1 MRHGTSEA
9 LEWPLIGRDDELARI
24 AELRRS
30 GTSPGVLIGAAAGIG
45 KSSLARHAVAE
56 AKADGRHTAWV
67 QATRSAAAVP
77 LGAFAALIPDDGV
90 VADGTLAVM
99 RRMAERLQEGAAGSS
114 VVLGIDDAQLLDP
127 TSAALVL
134 HIVLTGAAFVVVTV
148 RSGEPVPDAVQ
159 SLWKDVGVVRLEL
172 EPLGEPDTARLVET
186 VLGAPVERAARRWMH
201 ESSRGNALYVREL
214 LVGALAEGA
223 LEDRHGFW
231 RLARRPLP
239 SASLV
244 DVISTRLAELGRDE
258 ARALELLALGEPLRP
273 AELSSLVG
281 IDALSGVE
289 ARGLIAVEAGAVRVA
304 HPLYGEVV
312 RGSMSVLRAHDARLK
327 LARLVGERT
336 DSEPGDALRVAR
348 WLLDA
353 GQPVPAALGVE
364 AAAAAVLAGD
374 AELGAR
380 LAQLARDDGA
390 GPAAALLLARAEAQ
404 RNRPEAAEA
413 VLAAME
419 DGLADRDLALAHV
432 ELRAPMLFWALR
444 RPADALAA
452 VDRAAARWPEPAW
465 RGRLEPLRLY
475 LIFLAAGPH
484 ASLAETERAL
494 ADPPQ
499 DPRARRR
506 IEVVHGAN
514 LGFTGRGREGQALCR
529 RLRPA
534 APLRDV
540 HEEVALDVCAVV
552 GLDAGEDLREHDAW
566 LVQTLEAGVRTNDQT
581 AAAIAAMHLA
591 VIRRVA
597 GRFTDAA
604 RWGDEAVAHFERRD
618 TFGFLA
624 LALSVVAD
632 VARELGEADR
642 AMAAAA
648 GAAAALD
655 EERAHDTE
663 RVWLL
668 RGAASAQAAAG
679 DLQAA
684 QRTLLAAADR
694 HADLPI
700 YDAVLRYEALRA
712 GAPARSLLAA
722 MRSAHARCDA
732 RIVDAYVAHVEARAA
747 GDATAL
753 LEAAEAFEAAG
764 ATRFACEAAAHAAEA
779 FAAAGRQDSARRAA
793 ARCRELHEPTQG
805 GTLPAMPGLD
815 PAGSVLTARE
825 AQLVELAARGLSNA
839 EIAERLVLSVRTV
852 ESHLYRAMHKLGVT
866 DRRDLRQV

>member
-1 MRHGTSEA
+1 M
-9 LEWPLIGRDDELARI
+9 
-24 AELRRS
+24 
-30 GTSPGVLIGAAAGIG
+30 
-45 KSSLARHAVAE
+45 
-56 AKADGRHTAWV
+56 
-67 QATRSAAAVP
+67 
-77 LGAFAALIPDDGV
+77 
-90 VADGTLAVM
+90 
-99 RRMAERLQEGAAGSS
+99 
-114 VVLGIDDAQLLDP
+114 
-127 TSAALVL
+127 
-134 HIVLTGAAFVVVTV
+134 TV

-159 SLWKDVGVVRLEL
+159 SLWKDAGVVRLEL
-172 EPLGEPDTARLVET
+172 EPLGEPETGRLVET

-223 LEDRHGFW
+223 LEDRQGFW

-244 DVISTRLAELGRDE
+244 DVIGTRLAELGRDE

-273 AELSSLVG
+273 DELSSLVG

-327 LARLVGERT
+327 LARLVGERA
-336 DSEPGDALRVAR
+336 DREPGDALRIAR

-364 AAAAAVLAGD
+364 AAGAAVLAGD

-380 LAQLARDDGA
+380 LAQLALDDGA

-419 DGLADRDLALAHV
+419 DGLADQDLALAHV
-432 ELRAPMLFWALR
+432 EFRAPMLFWALR

-452 VDRAAARWPEPAW
+452 VDRAAARWPDPAW
-465 RGRLEPLRLY
+465 RRRLEPLRLY
-475 LIFLAAGPH
+475 LLFLAAGPA
-484 ASLAETERAL
+484 ASLVETERAL
-494 ADPPQ
+494 ADPPD
-499 DPRARRR
+499 DPQARRR

-529 RLRPA
+529 RLRPV

-566 LVQTLEAGVRTNDQT
+566 LVQTLDAGVRTNDQT

-591 VIRRVA
+591 EIRRLA

-604 RWGDEAVAHFERRD
+604 RWADEAVAHFERRD

-624 LALSVVAD
+624 LALAVVAG
-632 VARELGEADR
+632 VARELGDA
-642 AMAAAA
+642 
-648 GAAAALD
+648 
-655 EERAHDTE
+655 ERAAS
-663 RVWLL
+663 RRRRRG
-668 RGAASAQAAAG
+668 RGARRGARAPHRTGLADPRRGLGAG
-679 DLQAA
+679 GGGRARRPPSGPCS
-684 QRTLLAAADR
+684 QRRTGMPS
-694 HADLPI
+694 LPI

-722 MRSAHARCDA
+722 MRAAHARCDA
-732 RIVDAYVAHVEARAA
+732 RIVDAYARARRGARGGRCGRAA
-747 GDATAL
+747 G
-753 LEAAEAFEAAG
+753 
-764 ATRFACEAAAHAAEA
+764 
-779 FAAAGRQDSARRAA
+779 GRRGLRRRSARRASPA
-793 ARCRELHEPTQG
+793 RRPPTRPRRSRPPAGRTRRAVLRRGAVSCTTPTRAGRCRRCRGSIPRARC
-805 GTLPAMPGLD
+805 
-815 PAGSVLTARE
+815 
-825 AQLVELAARGLSNA
+825 
-839 EIAERLVLSVRTV
+839 
-852 ESHLYRAMHKLGVT
+852 
-866 DRRDLRQV
+866 

>member
-1 MRHGTSEA
+1 MRHGTPEA

-30 GTSPGVLIGAAAGIG
+30 GACSGVLIGAPPGVG
-45 KSSLARHAVAE
+45 KSSLARHAVAA
-56 AKADGRHTAWV
+56 AKADGEHTAWV

-77 LGAFAALIPDDGV
+77 LGAFAALIPDDGM
-90 VADGTLAVM
+90 ADSTLAVM
-99 RRMAERLQEGAAGSS
+99 RRMADRLQERAGGRS
-114 VVLGIDDAQLLDP
+114 VVLGVDDAQLLDA

-159 SLWKDVGVVRLEL
+159 SLWKDAGAARLEL
-172 EPLGEPDTARLVET
+172 EPLGEPETGRLVET

-201 ESSRGNALYVREL
+201 ESSRGNVLYVREL

-223 LEDRHGFW
+223 LEDRQGFW

-244 DVISTRLAELGRDE
+244 DVIGTRLAELGRDE

-273 AELSSLVG
+273 GELSSLVG
-281 IDALSGVE
+281 IDALSDVE

-304 HPLYGEVV
+304 HPLYGEVM

-327 LARLVGERT
+327 LARLVGERA
-336 DSEPGDALRVAR
+336 DREPGDALRIAR

-364 AAAAAVLAGD
+364 AAGAAVLAGD

-380 LAQLARDDGA
+380 LARLALDDGA

-419 DGLADRDLALAHV
+419 DGLADQDLALAHV
-432 ELRAPMLFWALR
+432 EFRAPMLFWALR

-465 RGRLEPLRLY
+465 RRRLEPVRLY
-475 LIFLAAGPH
+475 LLFLAAGPA
-484 ASLAETERAL
+484 ASLVETERAL
-494 ADPPQ
+494 DDPPD
-499 DPRARRR
+499 DPQARRR

-514 LGFTGRGREGQALCR
+514 LGFTGRGREGQMLCR
-529 RLRPA
+529 RLRPV

-566 LVQTLEAGVRTNDQT
+566 LVQTLDAGVRTNDQT

-591 VIRRVA
+591 EIRRLA

-604 RWGDEAVAHFERRD
+604 RWADEAVAHFERRD

-624 LALSVVAD
+624 LALSVVAG
-632 VARELGEADR
+632 VARELGDPER
-642 AMAAAA
+642 AAAA
-648 GAAAALD
+648 ASGASAALD
-655 EERAHDTE
+655 EAHAHPTE

-668 RGAASAQAAAG
+668 RGAASAQVAAG
-679 DLQAA
+679 ALEAA
-684 QRTLLAAADR
+684 QRTLLAGADR
-694 HADLPI
+694 HAELPI

-712 GAPARSLLAA
+712 GAPARSLLAPLRA
-722 MRSAHARCDA
+722 AHARCDA
-732 RIVDAYVAHVEARAA
+732 RIVDAYVAHIEARAA
-747 GDATAL
+747 GDAVAL
-753 LEAAEAFEAAG
+753 MEAAGAFEAVG
-764 ATRFACEAAAHAAEA
+764 ATRFACEAGAHAAEA
-779 FAAAGRQDSARRAA
+779 FAADGREDSARRAA
-793 ARCRELHEPTQG
+793 ARCRELHPPDQG
-805 GTLPAMPGLD
+805 GTLPAMPGL
-815 PAGSVLTARE
+815 AGSVLTARE
-825 AQLVELAARGLSNA
+825 AQLIELAARGLSNA

-866 DRRDLRQV
+866 HRRDLRPQG